1 MLFPSPSATLQVK
14 AVHAAGRIP
23 TTTAPATT
31 PSSVEPR
38 AEIWWKP
45 WESPMVFCC
54 YKVRYNTLFLI
65 DSFFPL
71 QKQNHTMISAQSV

>member
-38 AEIWWKP
+38 DEIWWKP
-45 WESPMVFCC
+45 WEEPMAFC
-54 YKVRYNTLFLI
+54 
-65 DSFFPL
+65 
-71 QKQNHTMISAQSV
+71 